1 MYGFDTAGSLA
12 EETANPRRNA
22 PRAILQALG
31 AAGVLG
37 FLLLLGALMAA
48 PDLTAAGLGRIDGGL
63 PSIVTAA
70 LGGTIGRLL
79 LGAVIFAIFVCA
91 LAVQAGAVRLV
102 FAMAR
107 DRLLPFSRALALV
120 SPVSKTPILPV
131 IVVGAAAMAILVANI
146 NLPKLVELV
155 TMIAVLWA
163 NLAYLIVTAALLR
176 KRLHGWPGARA
187 GEAGVFAL
195 GRFGIPVNV
204 AALLWSSFMVI
215 NVGWPRVAVYGA
227 EWQTRFAPIILTTI
241 LVGFAVAASAYLEL
255 MVLRAARA
263 AKWPHMPWTPMP
275 GGVEDEQ
282 R

>member
-48 PDLTAAGLGRIDGGL
+48 PDLAAAGLGRIDGGL
-63 PSIVTAA
+63 PSIVLAA
-70 LGGTIGRLL
+70 LGGTVGLLL
-79 LGAVIFAIFVCA
+79 LGTVIFAIVVCA
-91 LAVQAGAVRLV
+91 LAVHAGAVRLV

-107 DRLLPFSRALALV
+107 DRLLPFSRALASV
-120 SPVSKTPILPV
+120 SPVSKTPVLPV
-131 IVVGAAAMAILVANI
+131 LVIGAAAMAILVANI

-176 KRLHGWPGARA
+176 RRRQGWPGIASARD
-187 GEAGVFAL
+187 AGVFSL
-195 GRFGIPVNV
+195 GKFGIPVNV
-204 AALLWSSFMVI
+204 AALLWSAFMVT
-215 NVGWPRVAVYGA
+215 NVGWPRAAVYGA
-227 EWQTRFAPIILTTI
+227 AWQTRFAPIILTTI
-241 LVGFAVAASAYLEL
+241 LVATAIAASALLE
-255 MVLRAARA
+255 RRNAALPSPIA
-263 AKWPHMPWTPMP
+263 NL
-275 GGVEDEQ
+275 
-282 R
+282 

>member
-1 MYGFDTAGSLA
+1 M
-12 EETANPRRNA
+12 
-22 PRAILQALG
+22 
-31 AAGVLG
+31 
-37 FLLLLGALMAA
+37 
-48 PDLTAAGLGRIDGGL
+48 
-63 PSIVTAA
+63 TAA

-79 LGAVIFAIFVCA
+79 LGSVIFAIFVCA

-107 DRLLPFSRALALV
+107 DRLLPFSRALASV
-120 SPVSKTPILPV
+120 SPVSKTPVLPV
-131 IVVGAAAMAILVANI
+131 VVVGAAAMAILVANI

-176 KRLHGWPGARA
+176 RRLQGWPGART
-187 GEAGVFAL
+187 GGAGVFAL

-241 LVGFAVAASAYLEL
+241 LVAVALAASAYVEP
-255 MVLRAARA
+255 MAFIAARA

-275 GGVEDEQ
+275 GGVDDEQ